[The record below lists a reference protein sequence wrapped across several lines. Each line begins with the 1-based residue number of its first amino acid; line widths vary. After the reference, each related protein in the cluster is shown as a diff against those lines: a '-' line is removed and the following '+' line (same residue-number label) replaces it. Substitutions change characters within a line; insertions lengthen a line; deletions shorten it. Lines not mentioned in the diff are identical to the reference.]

1 MLGRSRRSSH
11 LPNEMSS
18 LSMLL
23 KNDAIAKTLLKWPQR
38 RTVASNSSVFV
49 SSQLVRVPRR
59 WRLALSSPFPFIGS
73 PRTYTQKSSSDELY
87 QVLGLTPRA
96 KQEQIKASYFR
107 LSKIYHPDVCRD
119 PEGKEKFVRISK
131 AYETLGNEEKRRDY
145 DLRRGILK
153 YPTEERSRNTD
164 SAQAREYTH
173 EDALRY
179 QHTFNR
185 HREESNTQNA
195 NENANENANTD
206 RESKQKSDDAHRKEE
221 TERRKKEKLLESY
234 GGHNDSAWK
243 ALVPYILVFVAVCFV
258 KYGPGKKT
266 F

>member
-1 MLGRSRRSSH
+1 MLGRSPRSSH
-11 LPNEMSS
+11 LTSEIGS
-18 LSMLL
+18 LTMLL
-23 KNDAIAKTLLKWPQR
+23 KNDGIAKTLLKWPQR
-38 RTVASNSSVFV
+38 RTVASNRSSFAGG
-49 SSQLVRVPRR
+49 QLVWMPRR
-59 WRLALSSPFPFIGS
+59 RRLVTSSPFPFIGS

-87 QVLGLTPRA
+87 QVLGLTPKA
-96 KQEQIKASYFR
+96 KQEQIKATYFR

-153 YPTEERSRNTD
+153 YPLDERSRNAD
-164 SAQAREYTH
+164 STQAREFSQ
-173 EDALRY
+173 EDAQRY
-179 QHTFNR
+179 QDTCNR
-185 HREESNTQNA
+185 HREEIKNQNA

-206 RESKQKSDDAHRKEE
+206 RESKRKCDDAHRKEE

>member
-1 MLGRSRRSSH
+1 MLGRSRPSSH
-11 LPNEMSS
+11 LANDMGSFT
-18 LSMLL
+18 MLL
-23 KNDAIAKTLLKWPQR
+23 KNDGIAKTLLKWPQL
-38 RTVASNSSVFV
+38 RTVASNRSSFV
-49 SSQLVRVPRR
+49 RGQLVWMPRR
-59 WRLALSSPFPFIGS
+59 RRLASSSPFPFIGS
-73 PRTYTQKSSSDELY
+73 PRTYTQRSSSDELY
-87 QVLGLTPRA
+87 QVLGLTPKA
-96 KQEQIKASYFR
+96 KPEQIKASYFR

-119 PEGKEKFVRISK
+119 PEGKEKFHLISK

-153 YPTEERSRNTD
+153 YPTDGRSRNTD
-164 SAQAREYTH
+164 SAQAREFTH

-179 QHTFNR
+179 HYTFNR

-206 RESKQKSDDAHRKEE
+206 RESKRKCDDAHRKEE